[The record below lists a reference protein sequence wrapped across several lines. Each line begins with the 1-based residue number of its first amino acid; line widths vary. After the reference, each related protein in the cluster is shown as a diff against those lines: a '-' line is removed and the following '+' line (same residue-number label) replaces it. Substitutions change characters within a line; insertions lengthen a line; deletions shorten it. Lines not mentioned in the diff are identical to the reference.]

1 MPPDLT
7 IQILPAAALDP
18 PLQAAIHNLCARAY
32 PGENLDPLWAA
43 YAADFHAVGWIA
55 DLPVSYAMVVTRWLQ
70 AGDGPRLRTAYVEL
84 AATLPE
90 FQGRGYATAL
100 MQRLADAIT
109 AADYDLAALCPADTQ
124 LYQRLGWEYWRGS
137 LFIRRPPEGWP
148 AKERATDRD
157 TATDTV
163 AVTATAATDEL
174 LPTPEE
180 RVMIRC
186 LPPTPPLN
194 LDLPLSAEWRP
205 GGELW

>member
-7 IQILPAAALDP
+7 IQILPAATIDP
-18 PLQAAIHNLCARAY
+18 PLLAAVHNLCARAY

-43 YAADFHAVGWIA
+43 YAADFHAIGWIA

-70 AGDGPRLRTAYVEL
+70 AGAGPLLRTAYVEL

-100 MQRLADAIT
+100 MQRLAAAIA

-124 LYQRLGWEYWRGS
+124 LYARLGWEYWRGP

-148 AKERATDRD
+148 AGARTADRDRD
-157 TATDTV
+157 TDTAVDLSV
-163 AVTATAATDEL
+163 AADEL

-180 RVMIRC
+180 RVMILR
-186 LPPTPPLN
+186 LPPTPPLD

>member
-7 IQILPAAALDP
+7 IQILPAAALAP

-43 YAADFHAVGWIA
+43 YVADFHAIGWIA
-55 DLPVSYAMVVTRWLQ
+55 DRPVSYAMVVTRWLQ
-70 AGDGPRLRTAYVEL
+70 AGDGPLLRTAYVEL

-100 MQRLADAIT
+100 MQRLAAAIA

-124 LYQRLGWEYWRGS
+124 LYARLGWEYWRGP

-148 AKERATDRD
+148 AGERAADRD
-157 TATDTV
+157 TDT
-163 AVTATAATDEL
+163 AADLSAATDEL

-180 RVMIRC
+180 RVMILR
-186 LPPTPPLN
+186 LPPTPPLD

>member
-1 MPPDLT
+1 MSPDLT

-18 PLQAAIHNLCARAY
+18 PLQAAVYDLCARAY

-43 YAADFHAVGWIA
+43 YTADFHAIGWVA

-70 AGDGPRLRTAYVEL
+70 AGAGPLLRTAYVEL

-100 MQRLADAIT
+100 MRRLTAAIA
-109 AADYDLAALCPADTQ
+109 AADYDFAALCPADTQ
-124 LYQRLGWEYWRGS
+124 LYARLGWEYWRGP

-148 AKERATDRD
+148 DKERAADRARD
-157 TATDTV
+157 TD
-163 AVTATAATDEL
+163 TAADTTAAANEL

-180 RVMIRC
+180 QVMILR
-186 LPPTPPLN
+186 LPHTPPLD